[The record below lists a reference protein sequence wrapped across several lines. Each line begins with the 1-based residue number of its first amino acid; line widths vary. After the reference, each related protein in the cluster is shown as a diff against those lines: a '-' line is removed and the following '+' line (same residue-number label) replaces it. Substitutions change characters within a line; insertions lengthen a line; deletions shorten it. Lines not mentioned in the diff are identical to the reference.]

1 MCLLCCWAFCP
12 DWYISPSSCWA
23 LCDVIFL
30 CQLSGNSSGGGA
42 YICLHLVQ
50 LCRSR
55 QAASLLTKTP
65 GGSLPAFW
73 SLSSLPGSRP
83 RSARPLFQLLLGILR
98 DRKSPQAHSFPPEIP
113 NSLAVILSLGFPVLV
128 SRCWPSPRGLTS
140 PYVFHGAHGL
150 TWIWFPVS
158 TNSDLAQ
165 MGQND
170 WNWCWKRRS
179 LSSWNPRVLDIF

>member
-1 MCLLCCWAFCP
+1 MWCYF
-12 DWYISPSSCWA
+12 
-23 LCDVIFL
+23 
-30 CQLSGNSSGGGA
+30 
-42 YICLHLVQ
+42 
-50 LCRSR
+50 
-55 QAASLLTKTP
+55 
-65 GGSLPAFW
+65 SLPALWEFLRW
-73 SLSSLPGSRP
+73 WGIHLSPPGLTVQKQTGCQSLNQDTWRKPPCFLVSFFPPRP
-83 RSARPLFQLLLGILR
+83 RSSRPLFQLLLGILR

-140 PYVFHGAHGL
+140 PYVFHGAHGF